1 MPSPSLRR
9 ALAAAAAIL
18 VCTTLLTGC
27 FSANQQKMVDQIN
40 ASRSQAGRP
49 TVVGNAQAMDKAQR
63 WAAHMAA
70 TGVIEHTGGGS
81 RLSTDGLP
89 RWCAVGE
96 NVGSATS
103 TASLHDRF
111 LASPA
116 HRANILG
123 PYDHVGTGVVRQGDL
138 VYGVQIFYRAC

>member
-40 ASRSQAGRP
+40 ASRSHAGLGV
-49 TVVGNAQAMDKAQR
+49 VVGNAQAMDKAQR

-103 TASLHDRF
+103 TATLHDRF